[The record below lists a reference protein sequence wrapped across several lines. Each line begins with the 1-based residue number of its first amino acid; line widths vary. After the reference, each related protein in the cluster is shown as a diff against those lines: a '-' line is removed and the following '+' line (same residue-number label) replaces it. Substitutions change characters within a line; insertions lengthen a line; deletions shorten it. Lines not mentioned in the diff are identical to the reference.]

1 MDEIDLVLGRE
12 AAVSFLFG
20 EGVSFERF
28 SDEFVDFTSCRTRFF
43 SCFMNW
49 SGLGIP
55 LLPLSWL
62 EFLSGKWFRFFMFG
76 EGCSLSLTMFLPTLL
91 TCATAWNTC
100 GMERERGERGERERE
115 GETEK
120 EVGRE

>member
-55 LLPLSWL
+55 LLPLSWY
-62 EFLSGKWFRFFMFG
+62 SQKMVK
-76 EGCSLSLTMFLPTLL
+76 CSPLMP
-91 TCATAWNTC
+91 
-100 GMERERGERGERERE
+100 ME
-115 GETEK
+115 TQK
-120 EVGRE
+120 